1 MLLRLPLVRR
11 RFSPLVHGWAWRFA
25 PLREARAPFARPR
38 ACGFASRFLRGSM
51 RGRLCWRISRAMP
64 LARPR
69 IGGRRRLRLRCLL
82 RRPARLLVMTVLP
95 AARTLPAAPT
105 AIEMGV
111 RQARKP
117 LPWWLRRRTPRR
129 CSGAWRRRLF
139 ARAMWLP
146 CAGGVASWT
155 PRSVGPSARF
165 AVSLMMDRR
174 EAPRISK
181 GMGTSLRPMWSVGI
195 VLTWQIGRCR
205 RSPE

>member
-1 MLLRLPLVRR
+1 MLLRLPLVRK
-11 RFSPLVHGWAWRFA
+11 RFSPPVRGWTWRFA

-38 ACGFASRFLRGSM
+38 ACGFASRSLRGSM
-51 RGRLCWRISRAMP
+51 RGRPCWRISCAMP
-64 LARPR
+64 LARLR
-69 IGGRRRLRLRCLL
+69 TGGRCRL
-82 RRPARLLVMTVLP
+82 RRPARLPAMMALP

-111 RQARKP
+111 RPVRRP
-117 LPWWLRRRTPRR
+117 LPWWLRRKTPRR

-165 AVSLMMDRR
+165 TVSLMMDRR
-174 EAPRISK
+174 AAPRISK

-195 VLTWQIGRCR
+195 VLTWPIGRCR
-205 RSPE
+205 RSPG